1 MSCLRTQQM
10 MDAWLDGE
18 LDPATGDELARH
30 VAQCAD
36 CVALKASREELRAT
50 LRAAAPRYSASA
62 ALRTTVMNQ
71 LQAAQQASTAR
82 PRVITRRPSWWQAL
96 AMAAAASVVTA
107 LITWGTLDKLATP
120 ADEQSARAADQDR
133 RPVREQLVARHVA
146 SLAAPSLIDVPS
158 SDSHVIKPWFQ
169 GKLDFA
175 PVVRDL
181 SAQGFTLLGARLE
194 RVSGQRAVAVVYK
207 IREHPINLFV
217 WPDTSGRNS
226 AVELVTTRG
235 FSLGSWAA
243 GGLNFAAVSDADA
256 HDLER
261 FVAALQASR

>member
-1 MSCLRTQQM
+1 MNCVRAQQM

-18 LDPATGDELARH
+18 LDPSTSDDISRH
-30 VAQCAD
+30 VELCAD
-36 CVALKASREELRAT
+36 CVALKNQREQLRVTLRAT
-50 LRAAAPRYSASA
+50 APRYAAPPGLRSAVFNQLRAAQQPTVVRS
-62 ALRTTVMNQ
+62 RTT
-71 LQAAQQASTAR
+71 SR
-82 PRVITRRPSWWQAL
+82 GPSWWQAL
-96 AMAAAASVVTA
+96 ALAAAASVVTA
-107 LITWGTLDKLATP
+107 LVTWGALGKLGP
-120 ADEQSARAADQDR
+120 PSDEQIALANQDR

-146 SLAAPSLIDVPS
+146 SLAAPSLIEVPS

-169 GKLDFA
+169 GKIEFA

-181 SAQGFTLLGARLE
+181 SAQGFVLLGARME

-217 WPDTSGRNS
+217 WPDTSGRDS
-226 AVELVTTRG
+226 AAELSTVRG

-243 GGLNFAAVSDADA
+243 GGINFAAVSDVDA

-261 FVAALQASR
+261 FVAALQLR